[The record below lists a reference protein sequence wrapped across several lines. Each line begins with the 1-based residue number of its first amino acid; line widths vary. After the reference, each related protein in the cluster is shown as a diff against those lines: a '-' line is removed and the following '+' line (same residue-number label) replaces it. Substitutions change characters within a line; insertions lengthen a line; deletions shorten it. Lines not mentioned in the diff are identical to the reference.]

1 MISLT
6 TNGVILSI
14 YVQPKASKTE
24 FVGMHGDALK
34 FRVAAPPVDGEA
46 NSAVCRYL
54 AKLFSIPRREVSIY
68 SGQSS
73 RNKRIQ
79 LMGVTEDRIRT
90 TFNLPKV

>member
-1 MISLT
+1 MIETT

-14 YVQPKASKTE
+14 YAQPKASKTE

-46 NSAVCRYL
+46 NSALCRYL
-54 AKLFSIPRREVSIY
+54 AKLFSIPKREVSIY
-68 SGQSS
+68 SGKSS

-79 LMGVTEDRIRT
+79 LNGVTEDKLRT